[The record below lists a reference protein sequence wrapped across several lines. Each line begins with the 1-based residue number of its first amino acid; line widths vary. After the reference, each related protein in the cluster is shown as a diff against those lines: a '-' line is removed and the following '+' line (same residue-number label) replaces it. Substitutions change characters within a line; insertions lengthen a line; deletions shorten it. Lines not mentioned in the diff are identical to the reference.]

1 MLSNPDGLIMIIL
14 QYAAIFLEVLGAA
27 VICAGVLITTCLFLY
42 RSWMHGHV
50 HRFYQKYR
58 RGMGKAILLGLEI
71 LIAGDIIKTT
81 TYGFEMEHLM
91 VLGLL
96 VLIRTFLSFALEV
109 EINGH
114 LPWKRLP
121 DEEME

>member
-1 MLSNPDGLIMIIL
+1 MLSSPGGLVMTSL
-14 QYAAIFLEVLGAA
+14 HYAAISLEILGSL
-27 VICAGVLITTCLFLY
+27 VICAGVLVTTCLFLY
-42 RSWMHGHV
+42 RAWVYGQIN
-50 HRFYQKYR
+50 RFYLKYR

-81 TYGFEMEHLM
+81 TYGFELEHLV

-114 LPWKRLP
+114 LPWKRPP
-121 DEEME
+121 DEDME